1 MLDCRLLVF
10 HGPIREAVPFFESLG
25 FKCPERKD
33 HASFL
38 QEVTTP
44 KGKPAEP
51 SCHIQATGLGECIHV
66 LVFAARCSIM
76 SACKADAAD
85 ARKGQL
91 CQLIAAGSAPV
102 LQAESLKLPVHLCQQ
117 FRRLMPHNDLV
128 LLMPHDSRCAHESPL
143 QGGRFLRPATGD

>member
-1 MLDCRLLVF
+1 MF
-10 HGPIREAVPFFESLG
+10 HGPIREAVPFFESMG

-51 SCHIQATGLGECIHV
+51 SCHIQATGLGVRIHV
-66 LVFAARCSIM
+66 LVFAVRCSIM

-85 ARKGQL
+85 ASEGQPR
-91 CQLIAAGSAPV
+91 QLIAAGSAPV
-102 LQAESLKLPVHLCQQ
+102 WQAESLTLPAHLCQR
-117 FRRLMPHNDLV
+117 FRRLMPRSDLV
-128 LLMPHDSRCAHESPL
+128 LLMPHDSRCAHESPP
-143 QGGRFLRPATGD
+143 QGVRFLRPETGD